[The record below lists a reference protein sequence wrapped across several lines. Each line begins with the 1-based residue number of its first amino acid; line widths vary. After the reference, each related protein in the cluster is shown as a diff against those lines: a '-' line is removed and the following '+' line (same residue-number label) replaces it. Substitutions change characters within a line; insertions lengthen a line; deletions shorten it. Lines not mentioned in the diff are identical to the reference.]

1 MIRDFHEQTVYAIAD
16 ELMSFL
22 QKEEIPDELR
32 AAPDIGV
39 VWSGQFTDDD
49 LIVVARNVLQ
59 RLETV
64 ALVGSLNKYAR

>member
-22 QKEEIPDELR
+22 QKEEIPEDRR
-32 AAPDIGV
+32 AIPDVGV

-49 LIVVARNVLQ
+49 LIVVARNILQ